1 MALATATS
9 RIRNKLFATLVG
21 ANALLALLIYL
32 GSSWSFDRDFRDYIT
47 RQEEVRLTR
56 LVHALSLGYV
66 EHGNWEWITRQR
78 SEWFRLIREN
88 LGAESGFPRPP
99 PRVRPDGPRP
109 PPGERPDGPRPP
121 PGERADGPRPPPHDR
136 PGGPPGPPPTGTLT
150 LSPFLLLLDAQKN
163 VLEGPGHIP
172 AGLELRPIKVED
184 AIVGYLGFS
193 RRTEFVQAIDR
204 VFATQQNRN
213 FVFLALAMLVTA
225 IVLGAGIAQHLAKP
239 IQQLAR
245 GTAELIRGR
254 YDARTKVNG
263 TDELAQLAADFNKLA
278 ETLQANR
285 IARRQW
291 IADIAHELRTP
302 LAVLRAEIEAMQDGI
317 RPVQPGNLSSL
328 SQEVQRL
335 SQLVG
340 DLQTLSMSDLGALS
354 YDKSFLDLAELVT
367 ELIDA
372 QRDALTE
379 AGITVETVPA
389 GKTEVFGDALRLQQ
403 MLNNL
408 LQVRLTT
415 G

>member
-99 PRVRPDGPRP
+99 PRERPDGPRP

-163 VLEGPGHIP
+163 VL
-172 AGLELRPIKVED
+172 
-184 AIVGYLGFS
+184 
-193 RRTEFVQAIDR
+193 
-204 VFATQQNRN
+204 
-213 FVFLALAMLVTA
+213 
-225 IVLGAGIAQHLAKP
+225 
-239 IQQLAR
+239 
-245 GTAELIRGR
+245 
-254 YDARTKVNG
+254 
-263 TDELAQLAADFNKLA
+263 
-278 ETLQANR
+278 
-285 IARRQW
+285 
-291 IADIAHELRTP
+291 
-302 LAVLRAEIEAMQDGI
+302 
-317 RPVQPGNLSSL
+317 
-328 SQEVQRL
+328 
-335 SQLVG
+335 
-340 DLQTLSMSDLGALS
+340 
-354 YDKSFLDLAELVT
+354 
-367 ELIDA
+367 
-372 QRDALTE
+372 
-379 AGITVETVPA
+379 
-389 GKTEVFGDALRLQQ
+389 
-403 MLNNL
+403 
-408 LQVRLTT
+408 
-415 G
+415 